1 MPTRE
6 IHPVADVARHLPLRP
21 VACAVL
27 AALAHGPR
35 PGIDVLEAVNATVP
49 GRPILGPGSLYRLLK
64 ELRQEKLIARGD
76 PDQRASGEH
85 DDRQVHHVL
94 TALGEA
100 VLKGELSRLRRTITL
115 AERARPAPQR

>member
-1 MPTRE
+1 MPSRD
-6 IHPVADVARHLPLRP
+6 IHTAADVARHLPLRP

-64 ELRQEKLIARGD
+64 ELRQEKLITRGEPDERVTVAR
-76 PDQRASGEH
+76 
-85 DDRQVHHVL
+85 DDRQVHHLL
-94 TALGEA
+94 TPLGEA
-100 VLKGELSRLRRTITL
+100 VLKAELSRLRRTITL
-115 AERARPAPQR
+115 ADRARPAPQR

>member
-1 MPTRE
+1 MAPQGSLTA
-6 IHPVADVARHLPLRP
+6 ADVARHLPLRP

-49 GRPILGPGSLYRLLK
+49 GRPILGPGTLYRLLR

-76 PDQRASGEH
+76 PDERTTAGH

-94 TALGEA
+94 TPLGEA
-100 VLKGELSRLRRTITL
+100 VLRAELARLRRTLTL
-115 AERARPAPQR
+115 ADRARPAPQR